1 MGLQLQIEVTNTC
14 AYACVFCVHPQMTRP
29 MGTMPMPLFKKII
42 DEAATVPVI
51 ESVTLTGLG
60 ETLQDRYL
68 VERVQYVRRAMPKGI
83 KIDLYT
89 AGGLLRP
96 KLTDALIAAG
106 LDVLYIS
113 LNAATREKRL
123 AIMGVDDF
131 DTVVE
136 QAKYAI
142 AAAVGTTMRVIVK
155 GVASKDLME
164 VGEHQLFEAQWGGDH
179 TKGGA
184 SYLHLEGNWAGRI
197 GAPMRTKPTSACH
210 RALGQIMVLQ
220 DGRVSLCCFDGHG
233 EEILGDLNTQ
243 TLREV
248 YGGDKA
254 VGIRQAHSEGRRQE
268 IPMCAGCTAI

>member
-1 MGLQLQIEVTNTC
+1 MSIQLQIETTNTC
-14 AYACVFCVHPQMTRP
+14 QYACVFCVHPQMTRP
-29 MGTMPMPLFKKII
+29 MGTMPMALFKQII

-51 ESVTLTGLG
+51 DKVTLTGLG
-60 ETLQDRYL
+60 ETLQDRFL
-68 VERVQYVRRAMPKGI
+68 VERVQYARRVLPKGVTL
-83 KIDLYT
+83 DLYT

-123 AIMGVDDF
+123 AIMAVDDF
-131 DTVVE
+131 DVVVE

-142 AAAVGTTMRVIVK
+142 AAANGTAMRVIVK

-164 VGEHQLFEAQWGGDH
+164 IGEHEVFEQMWGGDY

-197 GAPMRTKPTSACH
+197 GAPMRTKPTNPCH

-233 EEILGDLNTQ
+233 EVILGDLNTQ
-243 TLREV
+243 TLREI
-248 YGGDKA
+248 YGSEQA
-254 VGIRQAHSEGRRQE
+254 VGIRLAHSEGRRQE
-268 IPMCAGCTAI
+268 IPLCAGCTAI